1 MALSYEPLWQF
12 LNDIHLSKMEFAQRV
27 DISNATLA
35 KIGKNEPITLTII
48 EKICTEFNCSI
59 SNIVVHIPDAYPS
72 IPLNLLKIGTI
83 VNCQCYPLGTSS
95 RSKVTRTVKAAS
107 INQPCV
113 IIGRT
118 NKPSDENPYFLI
130 APLNLKEDPEAILDI
145 PFKQSTINNTNVNGY
160 IQLSKLGT
168 TSAKF
173 IEKIVGKIPRYF
185 IDYKI
190 HGIIKKIEPILV
202 SSGIIHDSFLTNNFL
217 LPDENNL
224 SSH

>member
-83 VNCQCYPLGTSS
+83 VNCQCYPL
-95 RSKVTRTVKAAS
+95 
-107 INQPCV
+107 
-113 IIGRT
+113 
-118 NKPSDENPYFLI
+118 
-130 APLNLKEDPEAILDI
+130 
-145 PFKQSTINNTNVNGY
+145 
-160 IQLSKLGT
+160 
-168 TSAKF
+168 
-173 IEKIVGKIPRYF
+173 
-185 IDYKI
+185 
-190 HGIIKKIEPILV
+190 
-202 SSGIIHDSFLTNNFL
+202 
-217 LPDENNL
+217 
-224 SSH
+224 